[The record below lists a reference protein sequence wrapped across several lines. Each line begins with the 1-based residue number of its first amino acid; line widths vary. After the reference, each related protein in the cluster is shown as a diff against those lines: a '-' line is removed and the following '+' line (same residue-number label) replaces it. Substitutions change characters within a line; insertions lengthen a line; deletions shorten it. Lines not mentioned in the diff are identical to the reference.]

1 MKYDKDY
8 LQSLND
14 SIIKK
19 ALAKGVDEVESY
31 ISISEG
37 VNITTKGPFIEVL
50 NSNPTEFEI
59 KVVIGKKIGIASVT
73 SLEEKQIEET
83 IDKAI
88 KVAKIIPEDKNFI
101 KLADPIKRNS
111 KDGILSDEILQLG
124 SSDLV
129 KMVID
134 ATTES
139 KNTDSRI
146 ISSTGMANKTYNVFS
161 VANSNGINEASEG
174 AGYYIAVA
182 VNAKADVGT
191 SSGYEFL
198 VSRKKVEDITGLGE
212 KAAKRALEF
221 VSPQKLEGA
230 IKYPIVFEN
239 LVFSDLLSVMM
250 EYTLSARHVMYKESY
265 YTDKLEQEVASKK
278 FTLIDDGQ
286 LPEGLSTTKIDREGV
301 PRQKTVVIDK
311 GKLVSFLTDS
321 YSAYKLNLPLTGNS
335 SGNAVSPTNLRIEGG
350 NKKLQDLIESFD
362 KCVVIKT
369 NLLGV
374 GHSNSQTGDFS
385 ILATNPMLW
394 SGKELKPIKP
404 VTLAG
409 NFYKILHNVIEVGN
423 DYRLF
428 SDGYLPS
435 IAIEGITISS

>member
-1 MKYDKDY
+1 MKYDKDF

-14 SIIKK
+14 TIIKK
-19 ALAKGVDEVESY
+19 ALAKGVDSVESY

-37 VNITTKGPFIEVL
+37 INITTKGPFIEAL

-59 KVVIGKKIGIASVT
+59 KVAIGKKVGIASVT
-73 SLEEKQIEET
+73 SLEERQIEET
-83 IDKAI
+83 IEKAI
-88 KVAKIIPEDKNFI
+88 KIAKIIPEDKDFI
-101 KLADPIKRNS
+101 KFAEPIRRGSN
-111 KDGILSDEILQLG
+111 DGIISDEILQL
-124 SSDLV
+124 SSDDLV

-139 KNTDSRI
+139 KKADSRI
-146 ISSTGMANKTYNVFS
+146 ISSTGIANKSYNIFS

-198 VSRKKVEDITGLGE
+198 VSRKKVEDVTGLGE
-212 KAAKRALEF
+212 KAAERALEF
-221 VSPQKLEGA
+221 ISPEKLEGA
-230 IKYPIVFEN
+230 VKYPLVFEN
-239 LVFSDLLSVMM
+239 LVFSDILSVMM
-250 EYTLSARHVMYKESY
+250 GYTLSARHVMYKESY
-265 YTDKLEQEVASKK
+265 YTDKLGEMVANKN

-301 PRQKTVVIDK
+301 PRQKTIVIDK

-321 YSAYKLNLPLTGNS
+321 YSAYKMSLPLTGNS
-335 SGNAVSPTNLRIEGG
+335 SGNAVSPTNFRIEGG
-350 NKKLQDLIESFD
+350 NKGFQGLIESFD
-362 KCVVIKT
+362 ECVVIKT

-385 ILATNPMLW
+385 ILATNPLLW
-394 SGKELKPIKP
+394 QKRELKPLRP

-409 NFYKILHNVIEVGN
+409 NFYKILHNVLEVGN
-423 DYRLF
+423 DYRLL

-435 IAIEGITISS
+435 VAIEGITISS